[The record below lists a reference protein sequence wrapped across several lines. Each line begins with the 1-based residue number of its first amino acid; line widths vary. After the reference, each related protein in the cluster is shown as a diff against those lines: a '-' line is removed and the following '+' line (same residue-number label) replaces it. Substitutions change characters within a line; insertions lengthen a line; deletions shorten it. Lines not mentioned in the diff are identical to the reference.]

1 MKMTKLF
8 GALSR
13 TRSTVKSAL
22 NKVLSKGV
30 KEDTI
35 EELEAQLITA
45 DMGVHTVEEIMD
57 LFRREKQDSFLLS
70 LKNYLLSVLSYS
82 DDFIKN
88 NDLPTVILVVGVN
101 GTGKT
106 TTSAKLAHYFIQAG
120 YDPMLIAADTYRAA
134 AIEQLK
140 LWSNRLNLRLIAN
153 EKTKDPSAILFDG
166 LVSAQASNTEIV
178 IVDTAGRFHTHTDL
192 MDELSKMERVI
203 NTKFP
208 SYTLRS
214 LLTID
219 ATIGQNSLQ
228 QAKEFQKYLHID
240 GAVLTKMDGTAKGGI
255 VFPLYQ
261 QTKIPVFFMGVGED
275 IDSLCPFNSD
285 DYISSLID
293 D

>member
-1 MKMTKLF
+1 MTKLF
-8 GALSR
+8 SALSR
-13 TRSTVKSAL
+13 TRSTIKSAL
-22 NKVLSKGV
+22 NKVLSKEV

-45 DMGVHTVEEIMD
+45 DMGVHTVEEIMA
-57 LFRREKQDSFLLS
+57 LFRREKQDSFLVS
-70 LKNYLLSVLSYS
+70 LKDYLLSVLSYS
-82 DDFIKN
+82 DDFLKN
-88 NDLPTVILVVGVN
+88 NDLPIVILVVGVN

-106 TTSAKLAHYFIQAG
+106 TTSAKLANYFIHAG
-120 YDPMLIAADTYRAA
+120 YAPMLIAADTYRAA

-140 LWSNRLNLRLIAN
+140 LWSDRLNLRLIAN
-153 EKTKDPSAILFDG
+153 EQTKDPSAILFDG

-192 MDELSKMERVI
+192 MDELSKMERII
-203 NTKFP
+203 NTKFS

-219 ATIGQNSLQ
+219 ATLGQNSLQ

-275 IDSLCPFNSD
+275 IGSLCPFNNN

>member
-1 MKMTKLF
+1 MTKLF
-8 GALSR
+8 SALSR

-22 NKVLSKGV
+22 NKVLSKEV

-57 LFRREKQDSFLLS
+57 LFRRENQDSFLLS

-203 NTKFP
+203 NTKFS
-208 SYTLRS
+208 SYALRS

-275 IDSLCPFNSD
+275 IDSFCPFNSD

>member
-1 MKMTKLF
+1 MTKLF

>member
-1 MKMTKLF
+1 MTKLF
-8 GALSR
+8 SALSR
-13 TRSTVKSAL
+13 TRSTIKSAL
-22 NKVLSKGV
+22 NKVLSKEV

-45 DMGVHTVEEIMD
+45 DMGVHTVEEIMA
-57 LFRREKQDSFLLS
+57 LFRREKQDSFLVS

-82 DDFIKN
+82 DDFLKN
-88 NDLPTVILVVGVN
+88 NDLPIVILVVGVN

-106 TTSAKLAHYFIQAG
+106 TTSAKLAHYFMQTG

-140 LWSNRLNLRLIAN
+140 LWANRLNLRLIAN
-153 EKTKDPSAILFDG
+153 EQTKDPSAILFDG
-166 LVSAQASNTEIV
+166 LVSAQATNTEIV

-203 NTKFP
+203 NTKFS
-208 SYTLRS
+208 SYALRS

-275 IDSLCPFNSD
+275 IDSLCPFNSV

-293 D
+293 N

>member
-293 D
+293 V

>member
-8 GALSR
+8 SALSR
-13 TRSTVKSAL
+13 TRSTIKSAL
-22 NKVLSKGV
+22 NKVLSKEV

-45 DMGVHTVEEIMD
+45 DMGVHTVEEIMA
-57 LFRREKQDSFLLS
+57 LFRREKQDSFLVS

-82 DDFIKN
+82 DDFLKN
-88 NDLPTVILVVGVN
+88 NDLPIVILVVGVN

-106 TTSAKLAHYFIQAG
+106 TTSAKLAHYFMQAG

-140 LWSNRLNLRLIAN
+140 LWANRLNLRLIAN
-153 EKTKDPSAILFDG
+153 EQTKDPSAILFDG
-166 LVSAQASNTEIV
+166 LVSAQATNTEIV

-203 NTKFP
+203 NTKFS
-208 SYTLRS
+208 SYALRS

-275 IDSLCPFNSD
+275 IDSLCPFNSG

-293 D
+293 N